1 MWSDSGLIVEYFVFV
16 LILFNFF
23 FYDLAF
29 VGLQKLLPI
38 LEFGFVFR
46 LFHGFF
52 EGIEFIEHAFC
63 YCFGQVVELGGSGY
77 FYKFEDSM

>member
-1 MWSDSGLIVEYFVFV
+1 MLGDSGLIVEHFVFV
-16 LILFNFF
+16 FILFNFF
-23 FYDLAF
+23 FDDLTF

-38 LEFGFVFR
+38 LEFGLVFG
-46 LFHGFF
+46 LFHDFF

-63 YCFGQVVELGGSGY
+63 YCFGQGVEFGGSGY